1 MLWNI
6 IDMPCPPVFPFF
18 GFLFFFFTIA
28 LQSIA
33 GDIFIPPSEIQ
44 IYSNTEDMGKS
55 SFDWVILAL
64 KSTAMPHIP
73 TLLKSLLHNQT
84 RVLAIMNGLIDY
96 DLVESLRS
104 ISTSK
109 DLPCAAI
116 YGGMA
121 FIGCNRLSPGLV
133 DHTDQGALSAGLA
146 ASAASNKPY
155 QGVVHDMEAL
165 ADLWRP
171 TKVKFM
177 EETYLIRGRW
187 IKNCWNLPFNSI
199 SCAMGGILTIDTI
212 VKDPSLRKLADDI
225 MDETIAIANADLASR
240 GIDPSL
246 YLDDTV
252 KKRMWDITDAMGPY
266 KTSTMLDLINRRPME
281 VKYLFRKPL
290 EIAESLQI
298 KAPKLEALTA
308 QIESLQ
314 RHYNLF

>member
-1 MLWNI
+1 
-6 IDMPCPPVFPFF
+6 MPCSPVFPFF
-18 GFLFFFFTIA
+18 GFLFFVFTIA

-73 TLLKSLLHNQT
+73 TLLKPLLHNQT

-109 DLPCAAI
+109 GLPCAAI

-298 KAPKLEALTA
+298 KAPKLDALTA